1 MVEVNREMQKRN
13 LAALAKSPGGFQ
25 FTKTFFPYTSSEIG
39 PYYVQSAAIMAN
51 GPAYSVAC
59 NDMATLVKEAVGE
72 GFEGVVSGGESR
84 DWCFSGPV
92 AEILKLAHIMIY
104 KTDETGK
111 CKTVGA
117 DIKDKKVIHVADLNN
132 EGSSPRDMWIPTIR
146 GAGGEVGDI
155 FFYVDRLESG
165 VEEMKKLGLQPHAI
179 IPLDGEAWK
188 YLQEINVVTPE
199 IYESLC
205 KRLEDKDAWAKNM
218 LRSEEGL
225 ETLVAL
231 LASGKTREKGQKI
244 LSVGYPEIK
253 DEIIDMLKSDSRK
266 SKWPGV
272 ERWLK

>member
-59 NDMATLVKEAVGE
+59 NDMATLVRNVVGE
-72 GFEGVVSGGESR
+72 GFDGVVSGGESR

-92 AEILKLAHIMIY
+92 AQLLGMSQTMIY
-104 KTDETGK
+104 KADDTGK
-111 CKTVGA
+111 CKTIGA
-117 DIKDKKVIHVADLNN
+117 DMKGKNVIHVADLNN
-132 EGSSPRDMWIPTIR
+132 EGSSPRDMWVPTIR
-146 GAGGEVGDI
+146 GAGGKVENV

-165 VEEMKKLGLQPHAI
+165 VEEMKKLGLQSHSI
-179 IPLDGEAWK
+179 IPLDTEAWK
-188 YLQEINVVTPE
+188 YLQEINVVAPE

-225 ETLVAL
+225 DTLVSL

-244 LSVGYPEIK
+244 LSVGYPEVSA
-253 DEIIDMLKSDSRK
+253 EIINLLVLGSRK
-266 SKWPGV
+266 NKWPGV
-272 ERWLK
+272 ERWLQ